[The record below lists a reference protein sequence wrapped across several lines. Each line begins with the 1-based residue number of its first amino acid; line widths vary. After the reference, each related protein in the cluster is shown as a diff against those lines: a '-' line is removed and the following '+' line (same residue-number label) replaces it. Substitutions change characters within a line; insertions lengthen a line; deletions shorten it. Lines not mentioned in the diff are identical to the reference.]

1 MLKSESSRFA
11 VMMISIAVI
20 GFGGMGI
27 WAYINDAMREYTIVV
42 GGTVLVYGFIVGM
55 FTWVDRGE

>member
-27 WAYINDAMREYTIVV
+27 WAYINDAMREYIIVA
-42 GGTVLVYGFIVGM
+42 GGTVLVYGSMVGM
-55 FTWVDRGE
+55 FVWIERGE

>member
-11 VMMISIAVI
+11 VMMISIVVI

-27 WAYINDAMREYTIVV
+27 WAYLNDGLREYFIVT
-42 GGTVLVYGFIVGM
+42 GGIVLAYGFLVGM
-55 FTWVDRGE
+55 FTWVEGGK

>member
-20 GFGGMGI
+20 GFGGMAI
-27 WAYINDAMREYTIVV
+27 WAYINDAMREYIIVV
-42 GGTVLVYGFIVGM
+42 GGTALVYGFTVGM